1 MWQGL
6 ANLPLI
12 LLLLPPGH
20 VANLYFPASFAEKFG
35 HIGSSRQSNGADPQD
50 ERGVGPHVNVG
61 NSSYIQILLEEYMN
75 FIGLIH

>member
-6 ANLPLI
+6 ANLSLI
-12 LLLLPPGH
+12 LLLLPPEH

-35 HIGSSRQSNGADPQD
+35 HIVSSGQSNAADPQD
-50 ERGVGPHVNVG
+50 ERDVGPYVNG
-61 NSSYIQILLEEYMN
+61 SNAPYIQILLEVYMN